1 MDKNLRHILK
11 KIEQMKDNE
20 VFEIKELFKKDEW
33 SNLSRGER
41 RNINYI
47 FRNYIFQK
55 DINVKIL
62 MKNSRGSIIYKK
74 DNRNEK

>member
-20 VFEIKELFKKDEW
+20 VFEIKELFTKDEW

-55 DINVKIL
+55 DIKVKIL

-74 DNRNEK
+74 DNKNEK